1 MNNANSCFLN
11 SELHV
16 RMMKSEQAAGCT
28 GAAPGLQHARAAL
41 LVCVLDVKSVVSQ
54 IAAARLAST
63 SLEMQELE
71 SPKQT
76 LRPGYSPLVWVCPF
90 KPPHQDLKRGTQ

>member
-1 MNNANSCFLN
+1 MNNVNNCFLS
-11 SELHV
+11 SELNV
-16 RMMKSEQAAGCT
+16 MMMKSEQAAGCT

-41 LVCVLDVKSVVSQ
+41 LVCVLDAKSVVSR

-76 LRPGYSPLVWVCPF
+76 LRP
-90 KPPHQDLKRGTQ
+90 